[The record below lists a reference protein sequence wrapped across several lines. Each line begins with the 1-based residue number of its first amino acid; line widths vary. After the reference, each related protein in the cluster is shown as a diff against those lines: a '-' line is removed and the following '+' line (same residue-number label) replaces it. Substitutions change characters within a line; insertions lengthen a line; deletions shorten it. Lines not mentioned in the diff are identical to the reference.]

1 MMAWIFV
8 QGKVDVQA
16 GHGGPVVDCSCIRA
30 MRSAFKIH
38 RGNKIVI
45 IDIHTYKKV
54 FYLTWLEN

>member
-1 MMAWIFV
+1 V

-38 RGNKIVI
+38 RVNKIVI
-45 IDIHTYKKV
+45 INIHTYKKV